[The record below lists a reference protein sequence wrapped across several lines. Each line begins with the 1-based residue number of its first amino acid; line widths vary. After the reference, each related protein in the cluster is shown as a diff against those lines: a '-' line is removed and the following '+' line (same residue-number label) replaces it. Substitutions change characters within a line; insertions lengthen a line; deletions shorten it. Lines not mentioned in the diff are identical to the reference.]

1 MIGGRMN
8 DSNKQA
14 TTMRPGERHTAGRG
28 SIVLA
33 GVTKRFGETIAVKQI
48 DLTIP
53 AGSYCC
59 LLGPSGC
66 GKTTILRM
74 IAGHESPTE
83 GAVLIDDE
91 NVVGLPPVRRGTA
104 MMFQSYALFPHLS
117 CADNVAFNLK
127 VRGVGKAE
135 RRDRALE
142 MLDRVRMKTFAD
154 RLPAQLS
161 GGQQQRIALARALI
175 TNPRVLLLDEPLS
188 ALDEFLRLQMRGE
201 LRRIQADVGITFIH
215 VTHTQMEAIALAD
228 LVVVMDQGQIEQAAS
243 AREVYDRPRTGY
255 VARFMGGQNVLS
267 GTVQSR
273 DANTITIQSGS
284 KRLVLNSPDPMP
296 AVGAVFEAAVRRDHI
311 RLQRA
316 ASRDQQPG
324 ANAVTG
330 RVASIEYQG
339 TWLKITIE
347 EASGEEFVVNLPDH
361 IFFGDPLTVGDAVLA
376 QWDPEQVHFLE
387 SGARKSTGASGGH
400 AHPRPAETATVGSR

>member
-8 DSNKQA
+8 DSNKQV

-175 TNPRVLLLDEPLS
+175 TDPRVLLLDEPLS

-284 KRLVLNSPDPMP
+284 KRLVLNSPDPRP

-339 TWLKITIE
+339 MWLKITID

-387 SGARKSTGASGGH
+387 GGARKSTGASGGH
-400 AHPRPAETATVGSR
+400 AHPRPAETATLGSR